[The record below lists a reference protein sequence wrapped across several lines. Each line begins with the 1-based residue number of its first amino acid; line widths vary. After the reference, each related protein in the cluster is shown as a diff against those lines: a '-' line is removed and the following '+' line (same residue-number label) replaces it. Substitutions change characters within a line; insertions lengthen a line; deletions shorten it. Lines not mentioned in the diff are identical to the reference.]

1 MGSAA
6 IFPNQNDQCKK
17 SILQLK
23 AKLTSSVLRPT
34 RIAPDCAPP
43 FVRDARTRYRRGS
56 RPSGMFCFRAGH
68 LDHCHRYSTPAGP
81 GDEYLR
87 VRSILCTPLRL
98 HVGSPRRT
106 AGIVRW
112 AHAESLLT
120 VPRNSWQAFSPSMG
134 GAFHRPALTAST
146 RAFSA
151 MPLAPRR
158 AQVSASALRH
168 RSVCERCFLLEANR
182 SFVRGCVPGCTSPAQ
197 RGGD

>member
-1 MGSAA
+1 MLKN
-6 IFPNQNDQCKK
+6 FHFFDQSLHFCTSLHPKIDANHKGQRLRKYTRWEALRYSKK
-17 SILQLK
+17 RSMQEIHFTTESET
-23 AKLTSSVLRPT
+23 TSSVLRPT

-120 VPRNSWQAFSPSMG
+120 VPRN
-134 GAFHRPALTAST
+134 L
-146 RAFSA
+146 
-151 MPLAPRR
+151 
-158 AQVSASALRH
+158 
-168 RSVCERCFLLEANR
+168 
-182 SFVRGCVPGCTSPAQ
+182 
-197 RGGD
+197 